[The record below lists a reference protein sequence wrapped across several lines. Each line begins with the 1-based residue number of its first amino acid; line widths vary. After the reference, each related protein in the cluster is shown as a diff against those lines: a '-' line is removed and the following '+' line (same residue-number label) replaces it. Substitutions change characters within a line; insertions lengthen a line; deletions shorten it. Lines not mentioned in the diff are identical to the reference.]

1 MIPPHP
7 RGSLNARR
15 AALRRALEDQLLDHC
30 LLVSACKRKVGSDKS
45 HVVTHTAVNSVSSA
59 EGPMCFPSRAL
70 ILRKPPNP
78 SMRVPRTSSV
88 GIIPTFICGV
98 FVLANDA
105 RIGATKGGS
114 SLTATNSAPFT
125 CARRQHPNAKWVTL
139 NLTRALRYLTRA
151 LSESDLP

>member
-1 MIPPHP
+1 MLQEP
-7 RGSLNARR
+7 L
-15 AALRRALEDQLLDHC
+15 LVRALEDQLLDHC
-30 LLVSACKRKVGSDKS
+30 LLVSACKRKIGSDKS
-45 HVVTHTAVNSVSSA
+45 HLVTHTAVNSVSSA

-105 RIGATKGGS
+105 RIGTTKGGS
-114 SLTATNSAPFT
+114 SLTATKFGTALYTS
-125 CARRQHPNAKWVTL
+125 ARRQHPKCEWVAL
-139 NLTRALRYLTRA
+139 NLTRAL
-151 LSESDLP
+151 SKSGLP

>member
-114 SLTATNSAPFT
+114 SLTATKFGTASYT
-125 CARRQHPNAKWVTL
+125 CARRQHPKCEMSGFEPYA
-139 NLTRALRYLTRA
+139 RA
-151 LSESDLP
+151 LSKSGLP